1 MLYFGIL
8 SALLFVARLCAS
20 FVLLFL
26 LVSSSYSIDRK
37 SIKEKRWALK
47 KEGRKKK
54 KDQNVIFHQKTKP
67 DDETYKSGVHNERPL

>member
-47 KEGRKKK
+47 KKEERKKT
-54 KDQNVIFHQKTKP
+54 KT
-67 DDETYKSGVHNERPL
+67 